1 MMIHHTAGY
10 LTVRGSSFPF
20 MRQRNMPMK
29 QTAPVLLALA
39 MSAAIPVAMQ
49 AHFKLVEPAS
59 WIAEDQRGDPQKLA
73 PCGGLLPAPANAP
86 AGAAQPANAPQMT
99 RTNTVTKVTGGSK
112 IHLKVEETI
121 FHPGHYRVALAVNS
135 REELPADPMTFE
147 RTTERGPQSVW
158 AVIQSPP
165 QLPVIADGLFQHYT
179 RPAQTTPPQPLIW
192 ETDIQ
197 LPNINCAKCTMQ
209 VIQFMAQHGY
219 NQPGGYSYHHC
230 ADLQITA
237 DPSKPAD
244 KGWPTTTH

>member
-1 MMIHHTAGY
+1 
-10 LTVRGSSFPF
+10 
-20 MRQRNMPMK
+20 MK
-29 QTAPVLLALA
+29 QSARVLLALA
-39 MSAAIPVAMQ
+39 MAATVPAAMQ

-86 AGAAQPANAPQMT
+86 AAAAPAANAPQMT
-99 RTNTVTKVTGGSK
+99 KTNTVTKVTGGSK

-209 VIQFMAQHGY
+209 VIQFMAQHCY

-237 DPSKPAD
+237 DPSKPVE